1 MKIEETNPPRHF
13 YVGLEKSIQI
23 ADCGTI
29 ELEVDE
35 KVTFVTPSGTE
46 FDVTRKDFGYYATPS
61 LNARLPAH
69 GLRPALIRN
78 PSGKYYLLLI
88 EKGRETFFENYLHDE
103 EQAFIAWL
111 DDDASFAP
119 SPSRSIWKQLNSF
132 QDSLHKILVYRNFRL
147 RQAR

>member
-103 EQAFIAWL
+103 AQAFIAWL
-111 DDDASFAP
+111 DDDASL
-119 SPSRSIWKQLNSF
+119 RSIAESVE
-132 QDSLHKILVYRNFRL
+132 SGSS
-147 RQAR
+147 